1 MKNIAVIFT
10 AILLCSCSPDKE
22 ICGTY
27 QGTLPAASGPGIKTT
42 VTFDKGG
49 FYTEEMIY
57 IDEDDGTFLETGN
70 YKINRDIVELTPANG
85 EKSFYKIENGQ
96 IRRLDAEQKEIT
108 GTIADLYIL
117 KQSQSCN

>member
-1 MKNIAVIFT
+1 
-10 AILLCSCSPDKE
+10 
-22 ICGTY
+22 
-27 QGTLPAASGPGIKTT
+27 
-42 VTFDKGG
+42 
-49 FYTEEMIY
+49 MIY

-85 EKSFYKIENGQ
+85 EKSFYKIETGQ